1 MQIDFRCPAHGNP
14 PPELRRDVRGGH
26 CIEFGSCVV
35 ALSAAAW
42 SKAVRAPC
50 PSCGRPWWLDIMKIR
65 GTWTTTTIAERLD
78 RR

>member
-50 PSCGRPWWLDIMKIR
+50 PSCGCPW
-65 GTWTTTTIAERLD
+65 
-78 RR
+78 